1 MEGQSSQHEVVEY
14 ASQLGIVLDEIFLNV
29 GYLLRSL
36 LANVPNALYHTQLQ
50 GECHKFQDYCD
61 LIEVRLLEAKK
72 VLERDLRTLEAS
84 EQGKNDQTTTNVTA
98 KPELPIDLTA
108 NYTPSNGNTGAL
120 DQGLQSDT
128 FQNKNNGGNYFNL
141 SPFNSQ
147 PMPNEGAFLGSSDV
161 KPFDGMEPKANA
173 SASPKLKSTSGGIES
188 VGNEARP
195 EVYPNL
201 PSGLP
206 SGVSREN
213 DAFQFNMPQE
223 ASSDQALQANE
234 FLLPNVL
241 GNTSNSPQDNLS
253 NMSFPSLD
261 TAQGSIPS
269 NFGFLQQQQQAVS
282 PTSNQPKP
290 PNTSYPPSTSSTLD
304 TKTQENYSA
313 AFGNDNSFAAH
324 LNNSFG
330 NNSLALPTDIPST
343 DSINDLFGE
352 SFDFTMSGD
361 NS

>member
-1 MEGQSSQHEVVEY
+1 MEGHSTQNEVVEY
-14 ASQLGIVLDEIFLNV
+14 ASQLGIVLDEVFLNV

-61 LIEVRLLEAKK
+61 LIEVRLLDAKK
-72 VLERDLRTLEAS
+72 VLERDLRILEAA
-84 EQGKNDQTTTNVTA
+84 ENVPTTTNATV
-98 KPELPIDLTA
+98 KPELPMDLTA
-108 NYTPSNGNTGAL
+108 NYPPSDGNTSAL
-120 DQGLQSDT
+120 EQGLQSDA
-128 FQNKNNGGNYFNL
+128 FQNRNNGGNFFNL

-147 PMPNEGAFLGSSDV
+147 SMPNENAFLRSSDV
-161 KPFDGMEPKANA
+161 KAFEGMNVKTNVSP
-173 SASPKLKSTSGGIES
+173 SPKLKPTTSGVES
-188 VGNEARP
+188 VGSEARS
-195 EVYPNL
+195 EGYPNL

-206 SGVSREN
+206 TGVSREN
-213 DAFQFNMPQE
+213 DAFQFSMPPE

-234 FLLPNVL
+234 YLLPNVL
-241 GNTSNSPQDNLS
+241 GNTSTSPQDNLS

-261 TAQGSIPS
+261 TAQGSVPS
-269 NFGFLQQQQQAVS
+269 NYGFLQQQQQLVS
-282 PTSNQPKP
+282 PSSKRPKP
-290 PNTSYPPSTSSTLD
+290 ANASYPPSAASTLD

-330 NNSLALPTDIPST
+330 NNSLGLPTDMPST
-343 DSINDLFGE
+343 ESINDLFGE
-352 SFDFTMSGD
+352 SFDFTMSGN